1 MPACLGC
8 GYNQSLSGMKLP
20 SNRPVRPVIFKTV
33 RNFDCFSVTYEKKVQ
48 KSLPRKDLTVY
59 ICARF
64 EKSPF
69 DSHINAR

>member
-8 GYNQSLSGMKLP
+8 GCNLCMSGIKLP
-20 SNRPVRPVIFKTV
+20 SNQPRQPVNFKTV